1 MSTIFYILLFVI
13 LALIAAGLTWY
24 IVDQLGQPKKERSDE
39 D

>member
-13 LALIAAGLTWY
+13 LVLIAAGLTWFV
-24 IVDQLGQPKKERSDE
+24 VDQIGGPKD